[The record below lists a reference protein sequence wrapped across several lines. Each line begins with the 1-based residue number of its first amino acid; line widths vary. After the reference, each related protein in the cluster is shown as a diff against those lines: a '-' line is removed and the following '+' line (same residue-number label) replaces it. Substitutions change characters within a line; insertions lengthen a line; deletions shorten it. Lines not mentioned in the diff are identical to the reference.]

1 MSRYTNTIIMTRSP
15 EEAAKMAA
23 DYLTSEGFK
32 QKTSGDETLWQ
43 KGSGILTGPQFIR
56 LSSSVNNT
64 EIVEASDLETNSE
77 VDIRSVNNTVIVEA
91 WIKFAVLPLVYVGE
105 LGLDGF
111 VGAVPK
117 SVLKGRVKKLE
128 EILAN

>member
-1 MSRYTNTIIMTRSP
+1 MSRYTNTISLTRSS
-15 EEAAKMAA
+15 EEVAKMAA
-23 DYLTSEGFK
+23 DYLTGEGFK
-32 QKTSGDETLWQ
+32 QKTAGNESIWQ

-56 LSSSVNNT
+56 LSSG
-64 EIVEASDLETNSE
+64 E
-77 VDIRSVNNTVIVEA
+77 NNTVIVEA

-128 EILAN
+128 ELLAN